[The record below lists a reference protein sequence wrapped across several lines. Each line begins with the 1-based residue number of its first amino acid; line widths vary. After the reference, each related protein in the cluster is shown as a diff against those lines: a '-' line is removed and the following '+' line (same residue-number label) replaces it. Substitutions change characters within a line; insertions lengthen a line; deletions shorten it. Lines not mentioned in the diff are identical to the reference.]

1 MHISEDQA
9 RDAELQEV
17 NGSKQNAPPR
27 AENALGT
34 NENAE
39 KHIAKSSALDAIG
52 QYDVTSPGS
61 PSDEDTQNDV
71 NESLPQ
77 SHSENTHA
85 TGSSTISQN
94 EKTEGLSTESHVKE
108 KGDNSKE
115 SIKKDDGES
124 ENNFA

>member
-1 MHISEDQA
+1 MQGLS
-9 RDAELQEV
+9 
-17 NGSKQNAPPR
+17 

-77 SHSENTHA
+77 SHQRLWIGA
-85 TGSSTISQN
+85 YLAMQP
-94 EKTEGLSTESHVKE
+94 
-108 KGDNSKE
+108 
-115 SIKKDDGES
+115 
-124 ENNFA
+124 